1 MADQESMGPSTP
13 KKDPE
18 EPVWEGTTMKRP
30 AAATPKAPKKE
41 KAKKTEE
48 TKKTPKAADKET
60 KKNPKA
66 VDEETEKETE
76 KKNPKTVDKE
86 TKKKP
91 EKKSKT
97 AMKSNLK
104 RPAAKNAMKKP
115 AAAGGSSRTHPKAV
129 EPPLPEGEEEESMD
143 DDPESQDCFE
153 VEEARKD
160 RSKWTKF
167 KKLLDQ
173 GSLPDFIKKAY
184 QEAQKLKTGK
194 GKAIRQIV
202 NNVLDRDPK
211 NGSLVVNLEN
221 PALKCFKVGLGFCI
235 DIYIYMCT
243 VLVSLYTYEFS

>member
-18 EPVWEGTTMKRP
+18 EPVSEGTTMKRP
-30 AAATPKAPKKE
+30 AATPKAPKKE

-76 KKNPKTVDKE
+76 KKNPKAVDKE

-91 EKKSKT
+91 EKKNPKT

-115 AAAGGSSRTHPKAV
+115 AAAGGSSKTHPKAV

-221 PALKCFKVGLGFCI
+221 PALKCFKVGLGFC
-235 DIYIYMCT
+235 T
-243 VLVSLYTYEFS
+243 

>member
-18 EPVWEGTTMKRP
+18 EPVSEGTTMKRP

-66 VDEETEKETE
+66 VDDQTEKETE
-76 KKNPKTVDKE
+76 KKNPKAVDK
-86 TKKKP
+86 TVKKKP
-91 EKKSKT
+91 EKKNPKT
-97 AMKSNLK
+97 VMKGNLK

-115 AAAGGSSRTHPKAV
+115 AAAGGSSKTHPKAV

-153 VEEARKD
+153 VEEATKD
-160 RSKWTKF
+160 RSKWNKF

-221 PALKCFKVGLGFCI
+221 PALKCFKVG
-235 DIYIYMCT
+235 
-243 VLVSLYTYEFS
+243 